1 MQQLGR
7 VLKDRAHGRLLSAA
21 VRIFHGSV
29 EAPRVPGEG
38 LSPIRCPHVTTC
50 AASSCL
56 SHLPLSC
63 STALSGMLCAAV
75 AWFFWRYF
83 FGGCLPCFS
92 VPGSAPP
99 PPLPRWEAGGGSPR
113 SRRLML
119 AELG

>member
-7 VLKDRAHGRLLSAA
+7 VLKDRAHGRLLGAA

-29 EAPRVPGEG
+29 QAPRVPGEG

-50 AASSCL
+50 AALSCL
-56 SHLPLSC
+56 SQLPAQLS
-63 STALSGMLCAAV
+63 V
-75 AWFFWRYF
+75 ACCVLQWRGSFGGIF

-99 PPLPRWEAGGGSPR
+99 PSLPRWEAGGGSPC
-113 SRRLML
+113 SSRLML

>member
-7 VLKDRAHGRLLSAA
+7 VFKDRAHGRLLGAA
-21 VRIFHGSV
+21 VWIFHGSV

-75 AWFFWRYF
+75 FFAVF
-83 FGGCLPCFS
+83 FGGCFPCFS

-99 PPLPRWEAGGGSPR
+99 PSLPRWEAGGGSPR
-113 SRRLML
+113 SSRLML

>member
-7 VLKDRAHGRLLSAA
+7 VFKDRAHGRLLGAA

-29 EAPRVPGEG
+29 QAPRVPGEG

-63 STALSGMLCAAV
+63 STALSGMLCAAGFFAVFFFFLEV
-75 AWFFWRYF
+75 ASHASLCQVLLLLLLFP
-83 FGGCLPCFS
+83 GGRQAVALL
-92 VPGSAPP
+92 AA
-99 PPLPRWEAGGGSPR
+99 AG
-113 SRRLML
+113 
-119 AELG
+119 